1 MPRIQRSGGIDVKL
15 MLAGSHSIETVSVTG
30 FKTCLFPLYILRLEE
45 EAEFPTQEY
54 VMPECYDWLGS
65 IPGDDR
71 PCKETGDDRDLDVI
85 LTRVSP
91 GVRSWPYP
99 DNQEGLESSA
109 SPAKTEMDPVNN
121 YVCSCLSFVKFRIT
135 DLLVSY
141 FSSSFLVLI

>member
-1 MPRIQRSGGIDVKL
+1 MPRIQSSGGIDVKL

-71 PCKETGDDRDLDVI
+71 DLDVI
-85 LTRVSP
+85 LTQVSP